1 MTGFAR
7 SLCGIA
13 VLLAAVIVPHSTA
26 AAAGT
31 VEPPALV
38 VLKPGALQYWAAGEF
53 TRDGKPVDAPRR
65 TIKFTAPVA
74 MTAHQISVGEYS
86 RCVADKACTPLTEGQ
101 TKPDLP
107 VVMVSWN
114 DAQAYAVWLSKKTGE
129 RYRLPTDE
137 EWTYAAG
144 TRAPNEAPL
153 GKADAVARW
162 VAQYT
167 RESQAAPAEARP
179 QPIGHFGANE
189 NGLVDIAGNVWEWT
203 GSCYTRAVLDAT
215 GEPVGRGT
223 SNCGVRIAEGR
234 HRAYVVDFIR
244 DARAGGCA
252 AGIPPSNLGFR
263 LVREDRSLWS
273 LF

>member
-1 MTGFAR
+1 MTCLVK
-7 SLCGIA
+7 SICGAA
-13 VLLAAVIVPHSTA
+13 VLVAAMMVPRA

-31 VEPPALV
+31 IEPPALV
-38 VLKPGALQYWAAGEF
+38 ALKSGALQYWAAGEF
-53 TRDGKPVDAPRR
+53 TRDGKPADAPHV
-65 TIKFTAPVA
+65 TVQMSAPVSI
-74 MTAHQISVGEYS
+74 MRHEVSVGEYN
-86 RCVADKACTPLTEGQ
+86 RCVADKACVPLADGQ
-101 TKPDLP
+101 TNPDLP
-107 VVMVSWN
+107 AVMVSFN
-114 DAQAYAVWLSKKTGE
+114 DATAYAAWLSKRTGAH
-129 RYRLPTDE
+129 YRLPTDA

-144 TRAPNEAPL
+144 HRAPNEAPL

-167 RESQAAPAEARP
+167 RESRAAPVDTRP

-203 GSCYTRAVLDAT
+203 DSCYTRTVLDAA
-215 GEPVGRGT
+215 GQPVGHGT
-223 SNCGVRIAEGR
+223 VNCGVRIAEGR

-263 LVREDRSLWS
+263 LVRDDKSVWS